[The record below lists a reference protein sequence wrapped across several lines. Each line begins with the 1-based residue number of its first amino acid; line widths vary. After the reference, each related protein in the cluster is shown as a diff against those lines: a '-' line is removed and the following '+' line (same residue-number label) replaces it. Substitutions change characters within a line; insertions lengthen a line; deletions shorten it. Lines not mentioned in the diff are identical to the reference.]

1 MEDKKKILEMIA
13 NKTITVEEG
22 AKLLNA
28 LNSKEIKNKKRAKKL
43 HLEINQGE
51 REKSL
56 LKLSIPISITKL
68 GLLFLPNNAKLKA
81 NIPNSNFDFSQID
94 WKQILAIAQN
104 GEIGEIFY
112 MEVDEENGETTRI
125 RIYID

>member
-1 MEDKKKILEMIA
+1 MIT

-22 AKLLNA
+22 TKLLNA

-94 WKQILAIAQN
+94 WKQILALAQN